1 LFASIICEKDVRIER
16 YNPVDPIQ
24 YVVSENLKRR
34 HLTSQQRAA
43 IAVEAVE
50 LYELLRQ
57 QAKERQ
63 GERTDLKQET
73 DIPQK
78 IGECEEPPTPKHEKE
93 TATRIARSVNT
104 NPEYFRKAQKVKQ
117 HAPEKL
123 EEVKSG
129 KTDLNDAFKV
139 AKEREKEVKGAMMES
154 GKPETIVYPLV
165 LG

>member
-1 LFASIICEKDVRIER
+1 VRLSRKKDVRIER

-50 LYELLRQ
+50 LYELLKQ
-57 QAKERQ
+57 QAKEKSLAN
-63 GERTDLKQET
+63 LKQNRE
-73 DIPQK
+73 DGSDPQK
-78 IGECEEPPTPKHEKE
+78 IGDRIKESLVPKHKKE

-104 NPEYFRKAQKVKQ
+104 NHEYFRKAQKVKQ

-139 AKEREKEVKGAMMES
+139 AKEREKEVKGALMETS
-154 GKPETIVYPLV
+154 KRFFNMGLNFC
-165 LG
+165 